1 MIGDIPQ
8 LVIFII
14 FANSKSDFERDVII
28 KANFKYVYVV
38 AMSGNCFFFF
48 LNNKICQLSFLI
60 QYKQMQRCL
69 AYKE

>member
-48 LNNKICQLSFLI
+48 F
-60 QYKQMQRCL
+60 
-69 AYKE
+69 